1 LLRCPVQPY
10 FIRKPG
16 AKVERKFSTTKYA
29 TREEAS
35 SYEAAELAWKEI
47 KPRPKAKNRTP
58 FETPGK
64 GQSDPSEISRTVLS
78 KEPRATEK
86 QQQQQQMR
94 RSTAPRSLPGDL
106 QADAMQVLETQEQRS
121 VRMAAEGQKQR
132 QREKQKESNQR
143 GAKRLAIKREQN
155 AQLQLAQD
163 MNDRQLQIE
172 ELREVLDN
180 GKFDLLLHQDGMPVR
195 KEDLT
200 EAGLRQ
206 FYKQCSSVNSY
217 YKQIQ

>member
-1 LLRCPVQPY
+1 
-10 FIRKPG
+10 
-16 AKVERKFSTTKYA
+16 
-29 TREEAS
+29 
-35 SYEAAELAWKEI
+35 
-47 KPRPKAKNRTP
+47 
-58 FETPGK
+58 
-64 GQSDPSEISRTVLS
+64 VLS

-217 YKQIQ
+217 YVQADTVMQEAELGFKIVAADKDRQMEIARLAGLGANAGYHSTVGARVGASAPTSRSHLCCRWSWSLGARLDPRR